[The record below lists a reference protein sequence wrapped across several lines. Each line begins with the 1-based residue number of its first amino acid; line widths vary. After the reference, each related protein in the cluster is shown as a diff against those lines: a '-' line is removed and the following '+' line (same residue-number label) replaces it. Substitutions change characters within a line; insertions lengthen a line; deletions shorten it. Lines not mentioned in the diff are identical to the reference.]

1 MIQRIQTLHLLAA
14 TLLAAVMLFVPLAW
28 FGDYGR
34 TVTMYA
40 FDVRSELLS
49 GAEGAGEPAAA
60 SDASDA
66 SAAETVVAE
75 AAVAAAVAGASAAES
90 TPAEAETA
98 STATAATT
106 EGAAPVEG
114 PVTAEGDVSVERAAT
129 AEGVAPAEAAAPAE
143 SAAAAA
149 TAVPAAGETL
159 FSDPM
164 PPYLGILLVL
174 AAVLPLVTIF
184 LFRRRLL
191 QIRLCAVEMM
201 LLIGAFVMEAVYYF
215 RLKALFAD
223 LATTA
228 AHASLKLPMIFPL
241 LALFFVFLA
250 SRAVFRDEMLVRAAD
265 RIR

>member
-40 FDVRSELLS
+40 FDVRSELQT
-49 GAEGAGEPAAA
+49 GTEGAGELTAAPIAAA
-60 SDASDA
+60 S
-66 SAAETVVAE
+66 
-75 AAVAAAVAGASAAES
+75 
-90 TPAEAETA
+90 
-98 STATAATT
+98 
-106 EGAAPVEG
+106 AAPVA
-114 PVTAEGDVSVERAAT
+114 PV
-129 AEGVAPAEAAAPAE
+129 
-143 SAAAAA
+143 
-149 TAVPAAGETL
+149 AGETL

-174 AAVLPLVTIF
+174 AALLPLVTIF

-191 QIRLCAVEMM
+191 QIRLCAVEMV
-201 LLIGAFVMEAVYYF
+201 LLIGALVMEAVYYF

-223 LATTA
+223 LAATA

-250 SRAVFRDEMLVRAAD
+250 SRAIFRDEMLVRAAD

>member
-1 MIQRIQTLHLLAA
+1 MIQRIQTLHLLAV

-40 FDVRSELLS
+40 FDVRSELQT
-49 GAEGAGEPAAA
+49 GAEGAGELAAA
-60 SDASDA
+60 PIAEA
-66 SAAETVVAE
+66 SAA
-75 AAVAAAVAGASAAES
+75 S
-90 TPAEAETA
+90 
-98 STATAATT
+98 
-106 EGAAPVEG
+106 AAPV
-114 PVTAEGDVSVERAAT
+114 
-129 AEGVAPAEAAAPAE
+129 
-143 SAAAAA
+143 
-149 TAVPAAGETL
+149 AGETL

-174 AAVLPLVTIF
+174 AALLPLVTIF

-191 QIRLCAVEMM
+191 QIRLCAVEMV
-201 LLIGAFVMEAVYYF
+201 LLIGALVMEAVYYF

-223 LATTA
+223 LAATA

-250 SRAVFRDEMLVRAAD
+250 SRAIFRDEMLVRAAD

>member
-1 MIQRIQTLHLLAA
+1 MIQRIQTLHLLAV

-40 FDVRSELLS
+40 FDVRSELQT
-49 GAEGAGEPAAA
+49 GAEGAGELAAA
-60 SDASDA
+60 PIAEA
-66 SAAETVVAE
+66 SAAPV
-75 AAVAAAVAGASAAES
+75 
-90 TPAEAETA
+90 
-98 STATAATT
+98 
-106 EGAAPVEG
+106 APV
-114 PVTAEGDVSVERAAT
+114 
-129 AEGVAPAEAAAPAE
+129 
-143 SAAAAA
+143 
-149 TAVPAAGETL
+149 AGETL

-174 AAVLPLVTIF
+174 AALLPLVTIF

-191 QIRLCAVEMM
+191 QIRLCAVEMV
-201 LLIGAFVMEAVYYF
+201 LLIGALVMEAVYYF

-223 LATTA
+223 LAATA

-250 SRAVFRDEMLVRAAD
+250 SRAIFRDEMLVRAAD

>member
-40 FDVRSELLS
+40 FDVRSELLT
-49 GAEGAGEPAAA
+49 GAEGAGEPTAVSAAL
-60 SDASDA
+60 
-66 SAAETVVAE
+66 AAETAVAE
-75 AAVAAAVAGASAAES
+75 AAVAFAVAEASAAES

-106 EGAAPVEG
+106 EGTAPVEG
-114 PVTAEGDVSVERAAT
+114 SVTAEGDVSVEGIAM
-129 AEGVAPAEAAAPAE
+129 AEGVASAEAAAPAE

-149 TAVPAAGETL
+149 TAAGETL

-191 QIRLCAVEMM
+191 QIRLCAVEMV
-201 LLIGAFVMEAVYYF
+201 LLIGALVMEAVYYF

-223 LATTA
+223 LATTT

>member
-40 FDVRSELLS
+40 FDVRSELQT
-49 GAEGAGEPAAA
+49 GAEGAGELAAA
-60 SDASDA
+60 PIAEA
-66 SAAETVVAE
+66 SAASA
-75 AAVAAAVAGASAAES
+75 ASAA
-90 TPAEAETA
+90 
-98 STATAATT
+98 
-106 EGAAPVEG
+106 PV
-114 PVTAEGDVSVERAAT
+114 
-129 AEGVAPAEAAAPAE
+129 
-143 SAAAAA
+143 
-149 TAVPAAGETL
+149 AGETL

-174 AAVLPLVTIF
+174 AALLPLVTIF

-191 QIRLCAVEMM
+191 QIRLCAVEMV
-201 LLIGAFVMEAVYYF
+201 LLIGALVMEAVYYF

-223 LATTA
+223 LAATA

-250 SRAVFRDEMLVRAAD
+250 SRAIFRDEMLVRAAD

>member
-14 TLLAAVMLFVPLAW
+14 TLLVAVMLFVPLAW

-40 FDVRSELLS
+40 FDVRSEQQT
-49 GAEGAGEPAAA
+49 GAEGAGEPVEALAAPA
-60 SDASDA
+60 
-66 SAAETVVAE
+66 
-75 AAVAAAVAGASAAES
+75 AAAVPVAE
-90 TPAEAETA
+90 
-98 STATAATT
+98 
-106 EGAAPVEG
+106 
-114 PVTAEGDVSVERAAT
+114 
-129 AEGVAPAEAAAPAE
+129 
-143 SAAAAA
+143 
-149 TAVPAAGETL
+149 ETL

-174 AAVLPLVTIF
+174 AALLPFVTIF

-191 QIRLCAVEMM
+191 QIRLCAVEMV
-201 LLIGAFVMEAVYYF
+201 LLVGALVMEAVYYF

-223 LATTA
+223 LAATA

-250 SRAVFRDEMLVRAAD
+250 SRAIFRDEMLVRAAD